1 VDPPE
6 TITSPANPRV
16 KQAAALRAARERRQ
30 TGLTLVD
37 GLREIA
43 RAVAAGVEIV
53 ELFVAAEARP
63 DDARAADRAAC
74 LDACAARG
82 AALVRVGPRAF
93 AKLAFG
99 DRDEGVVA
107 VVRFRA
113 RSLDDVSFP
122 AGRPVLVAEG
132 VEKPGNLGAILRTV
146 DAAGLAGLIACDGGT
161 DAANPAVIRASL
173 GTVFSVPLA
182 AATAAEAIAW
192 CSGQRRRVVAAT
204 PEGRAA
210 WHEASLAGDTAIV
223 VGSEAEGLSAAWQ
236 RAADSGTISLE
247 TIRLPMRGVADSLN
261 VSATVA
267 ALAYEAVRQEQAR

>member
-1 VDPPE
+1 MEIPE

-16 KQAAALRAARERRQ
+16 KQAAALRSAGDRRR

-43 RAVAAGVEIV
+43 RAAAAGVEIV
-53 ELFVAAEARP
+53 ELFVAADVPP
-63 DDARAADRAAC
+63 DAPQAAARAAC
-74 LDACAARG
+74 LAACANRG
-82 AALVRVGPRAF
+82 GAVVQLGARAF

-107 VVRFRA
+107 VVRFATRP
-113 RSLDDVSFP
+113 LGDVLFA

-146 DAAGLAGLIACDGGT
+146 DAAGLAGVIVCDGGT

-182 AATAAEAIAW
+182 TATAAEAIAW
-192 CSGQRRRVVAAT
+192 CRSQARRVIAAT
-204 PEGRAA
+204 PDGRVA
-210 WHEASLAGDTAIV
+210 WHEAGLAGDTALV

-236 RAADSGTISLE
+236 AAADSGTIDLE
-247 TIRLPMRGVADSLN
+247 TLRLPMRGIADSLN

-267 ALAYEAVRQEQAR
+267 VLAYEAVRQEPTR